1 MDLGQE
7 QAKQYRYASHTFADK
22 RKMAH
27 LQAADVYAYE
37 WCKQAKSQFGL
48 DRRKMRKSLE
58 ALVTGNANHRYL
70 HQSSQLLRK
79 IFEESI
85 RSHGWELARFGMT

>member
-48 DRRKMRKSLE
+48 DR
-58 ALVTGNANHRYL
+58 
-70 HQSSQLLRK
+70 
-79 IFEESI
+79 
-85 RSHGWELARFGMT
+85 